1 MPPGE
6 QVDLATEVD
15 DPGLAP
21 ERTALAWTRSA
32 LSVAA
37 SGALIVRACLR
48 AHLDVLGTL
57 IAIVMAMLAFVVW
70 RHGRETYAEAWQL
83 DTLERRRRGALAGLA
98 TVTIFT
104 AVLAIIVTLVV

>member
-6 QVDLATEVD
+6 QVEVTIDVD

-37 SGALIVRACLR
+37 SGALIARACLG
-48 AHLDVLGTL
+48 AHLNVLGTL

-70 RHGRETYAEAWQL
+70 RHGRETYAETPQL
-83 DTLERRRRGALAGLA
+83 EALERRRRGALAGLA

-104 AVLAIIVTLVV
+104 ALLAIIVTLVV